1 MARRWFSVFRP
12 GSTLLRI
19 LVCFTLSCLIA
30 VASGTAVNAKPT
42 AAGLTRQ
49 GHAYLNQGQP
59 KQAYDAW
66 VTAMQLYKDAE
77 NREGVI
83 GSAAN
88 QSLALQMM
96 GHHVHACLVLTQ
108 TLSIS
113 ENLCK
118 AQPPNRPSPEEAKE
132 LLAPALQQP
141 TSATAIGLHSLGD
154 SLRPLGNPES
164 SAVILQ
170 AVLAMEQRYN
180 RQDIPF
186 TLLSLGNTERALYQ
200 QARDRYELSDD
211 LTTKPQALEEA
222 LKHLRSSLDFYQQAE
237 PSLVEAR
244 LNHLSL
250 LVDLARWYA
259 TTPTLFELQNLSQQ
273 AQQQIPRLLQQL
285 QQSRVRELPAIP
297 AIHAKLNLA
306 GSLLRL
312 NETPALRALLGKEDV
327 AVRVRQLAQAAL
339 KESRAIQN
347 SRSQSH
353 ALGILGQTEANPAQ
367 ARRDFALAV
376 SLAQL
381 QQAWDLAFQWQARL
395 AQTYEQL
402 GDLEQAGRYYEA
414 AADSLDQVRADLLA
428 VNPDIQLSFR
438 ESVQPVYQNLIKVL
452 LGSPQPNLKA
462 VVRTQERLRLAELE
476 NYLQCGKLNLASLSE
491 VQDPEQQSAI
501 IHLLDLGDRLVEIVR
516 SPQGQYHAVWLDRQQ
531 VLENADNLLRYLQ
544 DPRLAKISVQQFLPF
559 SQSLYEALIVPAQP
573 YLQSKTLVF
582 ALDERLQNIPMHL
595 LHNGTDYLLKDYNI
609 SVVLGGQVRP
619 PQRIQLHSAKAL
631 IAGLSQSSPS
641 FTAVNVPQDLIPL
654 PEVEAEV
661 RAIARTVGSP
671 TELLNQTFT
680 TERLQK
686 QFTNQNYPILHLST
700 HGVFSSDPQK
710 TMLLAWD
717 QAMNVQELKE
727 ILAQGTEAERR
738 SLELL
743 VLSAC
748 ETARGDRRSALGIA
762 GVATQV
768 GARSTLASLW
778 LVDAASTA
786 ELMERFYQNLNAG
799 QPKAEALR
807 QAQLALMSKPQWQHP
822 YYWSAFIL
830 VGSWL

>member
-1 MARRWFSVFRP
+1 MARQRLSLFHSGSALLRLLVC
-12 GSTLLRI
+12 STLA
-19 LVCFTLSCLIA
+19 FLIT
-30 VASGTAVNAKPT
+30 VGWGTAVKANPS
-42 AAGLTRQ
+42 AAQLTRQ
-49 GHAYLNQGQP
+49 GHVYLDQGQP
-59 KQAYDAW
+59 NEAYKTWEA
-66 VTAMQLYKDAE
+66 AIKLYENAE

-83 GSAAN
+83 GSVAN
-88 QSLALQMM
+88 QSLALQAM
-96 GHHVHACLVLTQ
+96 GHYVYSCMVLTQ

-118 AQPPNRPSPEEAKE
+118 ALPPDRPSLEETKKI
-132 LLAPALQQP
+132 LAPVLRQATP
-141 TSATAIGLHSLGD
+141 ATAIALHSLGD
-154 SLRPLGNPES
+154 TLRPLGNPES
-164 SAVILQ
+164 SVVLLQ
-170 AVLAMEQRYN
+170 AVLAMEQRQN

-186 TLLSLGNTERALYQ
+186 TLLSLANTERALYQ
-200 QARDRYELSDD
+200 QTRDRYELSDD
-211 LTTKPQALEEA
+211 LMSKPQVLEEA
-222 LKHLRSSLDFYQQAE
+222 IKHLRSSLDFYQQAE

-259 TTPTLFELQNLSQQ
+259 TTPTLFELQSLNQQ
-273 AQQQIPRLLQQL
+273 AQQEIPSLLDQL
-285 QQSRVRELPAIP
+285 QRVQFEELPAIP
-297 AIHAKLNLA
+297 AINAKLNLA

-312 NETPALRALLGKEDV
+312 NQAPALKALLGKQDV
-327 AVRVRQLAQAAL
+327 AILVRQLAQAAL
-339 KESRAIQN
+339 KESRSIQN
-347 SRSQSH
+347 NRTQSH
-353 ALGILGQTEANPAQ
+353 ALGILGQAETDPAQ
-367 ARRDFALAV
+367 ARRDFAEAI
-376 SLAQL
+376 SLAQSN
-381 QQAWDLAFQWQARL
+381 WDLAFQWQAQL
-395 AQTYEQL
+395 AQTYEQA
-402 GDLEQAGRYYEA
+402 GELEKAARYYEA

-428 VNPDIQLSFR
+428 VNPEIQLSFR
-438 ESVQPVYQNLIKVL
+438 DSVQPVYQSLIKVL
-452 LGSPQPNLKA
+452 LSSNQPDLKS

-491 VQDPEQQSAI
+491 VQVPGQQPTM

-531 VLENADNLLRYLQ
+531 VLDSADNLLRYLQ
-544 DPRLAKISVQQFLPF
+544 DPRLAKINVQQFLPF
-559 SQSLYEALIVPAQP
+559 SQSLYQALIVPAQP

-619 PQRIQLHSAKAL
+619 PQRIQLDSAKAL

-641 FTAVNVPQDLIPL
+641 FTAPNVPQGLLPL
-654 PEVEAEV
+654 PEVESEV
-661 RAIARTVGSP
+661 QAIAQIMNSP

-686 QFTNQNYPILHLST
+686 QFTKQNYPILHLST

-748 ETARGDRRSALGIA
+748 ETAKGDRRSALGIA
-762 GVATQV
+762 GVATQA
-768 GARSTLASLW
+768 GARSTIASQW

-786 ELMERFYQNLNAG
+786 ELMKLFYQNLNAG
-799 QPKAEALR
+799 HPKAEALR
-807 QAQLALMSKPQWQHP
+807 QAQLTLMSNPQWQHP